1 MERDLSVY
9 DMVALFMDGK
19 TFAADELI
27 IALGVTL
34 TGEKVIL
41 GLLQTATENEKVT
54 KEFLSQ
60 LLDRG
65 FKDRRGAAGRHRWL
79 QRTAVRGSQG
89 VSRPGDH
96 SKVPMA
102 QAGISGSPIP

>member
-1 MERDLSVY
+1 
-9 DMVALFMDGK
+9 MVALFMDGK
-19 TFAADELI
+19 TFPPDEMI

-54 KEFLSQ
+54 KEFLDQ

-65 FKDRRGAAGRHRWL
+65 LKIEEGCWSSLMVLKDCGPRYARCFATRRSFKGANG
-79 QRTAVRGSQG
+79 T
-89 VSRPGDH
+89 
-96 SKVPMA
+96 
-102 QAGISGSPIP
+102 SGKM